1 MRYAIAYLA
10 VAVVLYEWAR
20 RRAGTCQLPDCDLE
34 HEAVSEGRA
43 VVLATFWAVF
53 APWVLGH
60 YLRGLTRDV
69 RAGRRT
75 LA

>member
-1 MRYAIAYLA
+1 MTWMLGYGT
-10 VAVVLYEWAR
+10 VAAVLYEWAR
-20 RRAGTCQLPDCDLE
+20 RRTGTCHLPDCDLE

-43 VVLATFWAVF
+43 VILATFWAVF